1 MEFEGSSILF
11 ENFGTGMRWVLWLS
25 FGLAFIMGA
34 VANKTNFCT
43 MGAVS
48 DYINIGDT
56 GRWRAW
62 LFAMVVAIIGV
73 ILLEKFKVFGLDTNL
88 PKPNYRMSNFQIG
101 NYIVGGLLFG
111 VGMTFGSGCGNKT
124 LVRIGGGNI
133 KSIFVLL
140 IMGIFAY
147 WMILGFNGKSL
158 IGVHP
163 FTWAGSDWGPF
174 EALGR
179 LSFPMRHAQDIGAI
193 TEAASKATTLTSLD
207 WYGFGLSV
215 VVLLF
220 VIFTGNII
228 NRPEKILALVL
239 SLTIIVGVG
248 LSFTSVSV
256 SAVNIRLYAGA
267 ALSLLLLIYILKSKH
282 FTGSFDNILGG
293 LVVGL
298 CVVGMWYVNS
308 ATNVKAFDPDD
319 ATSFEKMSL
328 PKFYSEWDS
337 GFVATSYSPARE
349 TVKNQ
354 ESTKKVSIINFV
366 RPDVGIRH
374 VGPQGMTFVNPTAW
388 MWNMILGSTL
398 GKKDSSGKNLP
409 IAAFLNVPMMILFGI
424 IAGSFIWALL
434 SRSFRFEWF
443 ASFKDFFSHSV
454 GAVMMGVG
462 GVLALGCTI
471 GQGVTGVSTLALGS
485 FVVLVSIYMGA
496 ALSMKIQL
504 YKMVYEEA
512 GFGTILVTSLADMK
526 LLPKSMKKLESI

>member
-11 ENFGTGMRWVLWLS
+11 ENFGTGLTWVLGMS

-73 ILLEKFKVFGLDTNL
+73 IVLEKFNIFGVSSTGLTALDSESKPPYRNL
-88 PKPNYRMSNFQIG
+88 NFRVG
-101 NYIVGGLLFG
+101 NYIIGGLLFG
-111 VGMTFGSGCGNKT
+111 IGMTFGSGCGNKT

-133 KSIFVLL
+133 KSIFVLF

-147 WMILGFNGKSL
+147 WMILGFGSSVL
-158 IGVHP
+158 GSYPP
-163 FTWAGSDWGPF
+163 FAWIND
-174 EALGR
+174 
-179 LSFPMRHAQDIGAI
+179 LSFAMRPGQDIGSI
-193 TEAASKATTLTSLD
+193 TAAVSSAPVLGLWD
-207 WYGFGLSV
+207 WSALGSAV

-220 VIFTGNII
+220 VLVTGNII

-239 SLTIIVGVG
+239 ALAVIAGISLWYMKLAITAIDM
-248 LSFTSVSV
+248 
-256 SAVNIRLYAGA
+256 RLYIGGTLAF
-267 ALSLLLLIYILKSKH
+267 LLLIYILKSKH
-282 FTGSFDNILGG
+282 FTTSFDNILGG

-298 CVVGMWYVNS
+298 CVVGMWYVNGS
-308 ATNVKAFDPDD
+308 SKVNAFHAFD
-319 ATSFEKMSL
+319 E
-328 PKFYSEWDS
+328 
-337 GFVATSYSPARE
+337 E
-349 TVKNQ
+349 TA
-354 ESTKKVSIINFV
+354 KVSLAHYVKKNNWKDNYQVSESDRTEKTDKPFI
-366 RPDVGIRH
+366 RPDEANRH
-374 VGPQGMTFVNPTAW
+374 VGAQGMTFVSPSAW
-388 MWNMILGSTL
+388 MWNMIIGTST
-398 GKKDSSGKNLP
+398 GKKSKIDGKKQP
-409 IAAFLNVPMMILFGI
+409 FSAFLNVPIMLLFGI

-443 ASFKDFFSHSV
+443 ASFKDFLSHSI
-454 GAVMMGVG
+454 GAIMMGVG
-462 GVLALGCTI
+462 GVMALGCTV

-485 FVVLVSIYMGA
+485 FVTLASIYMGA

-526 LLPKSMKKLESI
+526 LLPKSMKKLEAI